1 MTKKAG
7 YVTIFGKPNA
17 GKSTL
22 INALLNYNLS
32 IVNRK
37 VQTTRNKILGI
48 LTEDNYQIVFID
60 TPGTLEPEYELQKFM
75 LSEIKTSLDEA
86 DVIIHIVD
94 SAKINF
100 EDLKKINDDYRSSFT
115 GKKKIMVLNKIDLI
129 EKDRLLPIMQRLSV
143 EFDYDEI
150 VPVSALERENVSEL
164 KALVVK
170 YLPEGEFFYDEETLT
185 DKPEKFFIAEI
196 IREKILSFY
205 HEEIPYSVIVDITEF
220 KERSDNLIYINADII
235 LERESQKII
244 VIGKK
249 GIGMKR
255 LGEKARKDI
264 ENFLNKKV
272 YLELF
277 VKVRKDWRNNK
288 AFIKDSMSRN
298 IPS

>member
-1 MTKKAG
+1 MIKKSG
-7 YVTIFGKPNA
+7 YVAIFGKPNA

-22 INALLNYNLS
+22 INDLLHFNLS

-60 TPGTLEPEYELQKFM
+60 TPGILEPKYELQNYM
-75 LSEIKTSLDEA
+75 LTEIKSSLDGA
-86 DVIIHIVD
+86 DVVVHIID
-94 SAKINF
+94 ALNINYD
-100 EDLKKINDDYRSSFT
+100 DLKGVEEKFKDLLIN
-115 GKKKIMVLNKIDLI
+115 KKRIIVLNKIDLMKKEDVLPII
-129 EKDRLLPIMQRLSV
+129 EKLSK
-143 EFDYDEI
+143 EFSYDDI
-150 VPVSALERENVSEL
+150 IPVSALENENVEEL
-164 KALVVK
+164 KKLIVK
-170 YLPEGEFFYDEETLT
+170 YLPEREFYYDEDTLT
-185 DKPEKFFIAEI
+185 DKPEKFFVGEI
-196 IREKILSFY
+196 IREKILSLF
-205 HEEIPYSVIVDITEF
+205 HEEIPYCVIVNIAEF
-220 KERSDNLIYINADII
+220 KERDNGMVYINAEII

-249 GIGMKR
+249 GEGLKR

-288 AFIKDSMSRN
+288 KFINDSYRQK
-298 IPS
+298 